1 MERQLR
7 LHDLTVDPEFEN
19 LIRKQTPD
27 EEKEFVHQMINHGGA
42 YDPIMVWDNNGKY
55 IILDGHH
62 RYWFLLKH
70 PELTYRIEVAH
81 EVHDRDEAGMWIFRQ
96 QKGKKNLQLFELAEL
111 ALRFEPMIKAEAK
124 KRQGARNDLNNIPLN
139 SAESRRLRFDT
150 RDEIAKIAGVGHD
163 TIDKT
168 KKILAEGTEEQ
179 INAAR
184 SGEKSINKIYNEI
197 RPQKPKLPKREEV
210 DTKSNNK
217 RSAAGEKIV
226 AGRNLSKRIDEIDK
240 MMSDTTRV
248 SNYTAKDAVEEFE
261 VIMDE
266 FMSKLRRVIQVR
278 SNVVKGNDRIKDL
291 IIEFSEQLKELR
303 SEI

>member
-27 EEKEFVHQMINHGGA
+27 EEKEFIHQMINHGGA
-42 YDPIMVWDNNGKY
+42 YDPIMVWDNDGKY

-70 PELTYRIEVAH
+70 PELKYRIEVAH

-111 ALRFEPMIKAEAK
+111 ALRFEPMIKAEAQKRMLSGK
-124 KRQGARNDLNNIPLN
+124 KADPPLN
-139 SAESRRLRFDT
+139 SAQGRRGRFDT

-179 INAAR
+179 INAVR
-184 SGEKSINKIYNEI
+184 SGEKSINKVYNEI
-197 RPQKPKLPKREEV
+197 RPQKLKLPKREEV
-210 DTKSNNK
+210 DTQSNNK
-217 RSAAGEKIV
+217 RSEAGEKIV

-240 MMSDTTRV
+240 MMSDTSRV
-248 SNYTAKDAVEEFE
+248 SNYTAKDAAEEFE

-266 FMSKLRRVIQVR
+266 FMNKLRRVIQVR
-278 SNVVKGNDRIKDL
+278 NNVIKGNERIKDL
-291 IIEFSEQLKELR
+291 IVEFSEQLKELR